1 MRTHALFGGKIGRRV
16 WWGFGTL
23 ILIVAA
29 GTLTFSLLVSNVD
42 RHLSQLADTQT
53 PLERT
58 VWTMRSSATALVQS
72 MFTYAEEP
80 SPETAQTGDQAET
93 DFDRALAEFLR
104 LSSKEAQRSLATE
117 AAAQFESLKASRVTI
132 AALADSQSTAVRT
145 FESDSD
151 KLVEMLSE
159 RILSPIDPTLPQA
172 AEKLDAAWGMAA
184 SLITF
189 SQGIASYAAGPG
201 PDSTQTIETARADF
215 HRFDQQYRATALSFY
230 EESWLSEI
238 ESEFDNLTDA
248 GDRIRAQADA
258 LINEIASFQQEA
270 SALAALLG
278 DQLQPLVQAEAES
291 STRKAK
297 DSATVALATTI
308 GLGIF
313 GILAGGLLAWVMA
326 HRITRPLVELL
337 QGARAVAGGRIEHRF
352 CMDSKDEF
360 GEVSLAF
367 NQMLDQLGR
376 SREALGESE
385 ETAWQLLD
393 ATTDAVI
400 LTDLRG
406 TILACNEAAAQRFGK
421 GLEQMVNMN
430 LYDLLPA
437 DVMASRKAQV
447 AEVIRTGRPVHFEDE
462 REGMIYDERLFPVF
476 DERSGRVTRI
486 AVFARDITT
495 RKWVEEVTEQL
506 GKRNELI
513 LQAAGEGI
521 YGLDTQGRTTFV
533 NPAAARMLGYRPE
546 DLIGQHHH
554 ELVHHSR
561 PNGMPYPHQQCPI
574 HATFKDGAIHQNVDD
589 EVFWRKDGTSFP
601 VEYTSTPIID
611 DGKIIG
617 AVVTFRDITERKRM
631 EKALRKNE
639 EKYRSIFESAATL
652 IISVDESG
660 RIVDCNARAKRVLG
674 FSPEELIGRH
684 LVDLVAPDDQ
694 GKVGECLKEVLT
706 KGFQYNN
713 PFRMVR
719 KDDSLIEVN
728 MNAASVT
735 DENGMYVR
743 TICMITDASAP
754 AQNDRRMD

>member
-1 MRTHALFGGKIGRRV
+1 MGINGLFKSKMGRRV
-16 WWGFGTL
+16 WWGFGVL
-23 ILIVAA
+23 ILILAA
-29 GTLTFSLLVSNVD
+29 GTVAFSLLVW
-42 RHLSQLADTQT
+42 HADHHVRRIAAA
-53 PLERT
+53 ERPIEKA
-58 VWTMRSSATALVQS
+58 VWTMRLSTSALVQS
-72 MFTYAEEP
+72 TLAYEQNPTTEAVR
-80 SPETAQTGDQAET
+80 AGDQSEE
-93 DFDRALAEFLR
+93 DFGRAMDDFLR
-104 LSSKEAQRSLATE
+104 LASEETQRALVTE
-117 AAAQFESLKASRVTI
+117 ASARFKTLKESRDTVM
-132 AALADSQSTAVRT
+132 ALADSRSAGLEAFTANSR
-145 FESDSD
+145 
-151 KLVEMLSE
+151 KLGQMLSE
-159 RILSPIDPTLPQA
+159 RITSRIDRTGPQA
-172 AEKLDAAWGMAA
+172 AEKLDAAWGMEI

-189 SQGIASYAAGPG
+189 SRGIESYTTRPRL
-201 PDSTQTIETARADF
+201 DLSRIIQTAREGF
-215 HRFDQQYRATALSFY
+215 QRFDQEYRATGLSFY
-230 EESWLSEI
+230 EESWLSQI
-238 ESEFDNLTDA
+238 ESEFEELA
-248 GDRIRAQADA
+248 GTGAQIMAQADA
-258 LINEIASFQQEA
+258 LAAEITRFYQDV
-270 SALAALLG
+270 SALEALLG
-278 DQLQPLVQAEAES
+278 DQLQPLVQATTES
-291 STRKAK
+291 SARKAE
-297 DSATVALATTI
+297 DSTGAAFAAIL

-313 GILAGGLLAWVMA
+313 GVLLGGVLAWVMA
-326 HRITRPLVELL
+326 RRITRPLLDLL
-337 QGARAVAGGRIEHRF
+337 KGARAVAGGKIEHRF
-352 CMDSKDEF
+352 YIDSKDEF
-360 GEVSLAF
+360 SEVSFAL

-406 TILACNEAAAQRFGK
+406 VVLACNEAAAQRFGK

-533 NPAAARMLGYRPE
+533 NPAAAKMLGYRPE

-574 HATFKDGAIHQNVDD
+574 HATFKDGAVHRNVDD

-601 VEYTSTPIID
+601 VEYTSTPILD

-660 RIVDCNARAKRVLG
+660 RIVDCNARAKKVLG
-674 FSPEELIGRH
+674 YSPEELIGRG

-694 GKVGECLKEVLT
+694 NKVQECLKEVLT

-713 PFRMVR
+713 PFRVVR
-719 KDDSLIEVN
+719 RDDSLIEVN

-743 TICMITDASAP
+743 TICMITDAATP
-754 AQNDRRMD
+754 NPK